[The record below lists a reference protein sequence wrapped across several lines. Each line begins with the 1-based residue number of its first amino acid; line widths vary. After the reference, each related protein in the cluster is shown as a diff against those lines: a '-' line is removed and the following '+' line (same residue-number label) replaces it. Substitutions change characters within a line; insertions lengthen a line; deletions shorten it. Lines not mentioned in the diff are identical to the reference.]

1 MGTNTNKSLIIDR
14 NMKRIHAT
22 SYVGSVAF
30 AISLQEK
37 EGKAG
42 KSLFNGNKYGCYR
55 KTGMLQFG
63 YAEMNGIFSTQNMEQ
78 LDICE

>member
-1 MGTNTNKSLIIDR
+1 MGTNTNKCLIINR
-14 NMKRIHAT
+14 NMIHAT

-63 YAEMNGIFSTQNMEQ
+63 YAEINGIFSTQNME
-78 LDICE
+78 